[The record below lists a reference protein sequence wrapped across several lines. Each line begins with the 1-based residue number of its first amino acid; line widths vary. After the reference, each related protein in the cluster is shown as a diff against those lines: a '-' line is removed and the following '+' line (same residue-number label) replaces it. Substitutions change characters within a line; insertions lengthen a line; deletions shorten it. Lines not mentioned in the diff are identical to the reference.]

1 MAQDIINAQE
11 YWKTQA
17 AIEAEKSKLLTSLY
31 LKPFQATKYL
41 FIRFQIFLDFGQI
54 YQHGKGPCNVF
65 LLDTSLSLGREGFVQ
80 LKGAFTAILDGEFF
94 KCNFRF
100 CKKSK
105 EVFSLFTE
113 YILLFEC

>member
-31 LKPFQATKYL
+31 LKPLQKTKYL

-80 LKGAFTAILDGEFF
+80 LKEAFTAILDGEYF

-100 CKKSK
+100 CKKPK
-105 EVFSLFTE
+105 EAFSL
-113 YILLFEC
+113 